1 LNDSPSVFFHRVA
14 FSVFFSSLSSFSA
27 KISDICIYTLAEKL
41 EPGYGLLYYEASKSV
56 QRVLINYSLIL
67 SQQVRNQF
75 VHCYIVSWMAARHIH
90 EHLCLSEFAFGKLA
104 DAIII

>member
-1 LNDSPSVFFHRVA
+1 MKNSSSVFFHRAA
-14 FSVFFSSLSSFSA
+14 FFFFQFLLSA

-104 DAIII
+104 DAII